1 MARIERLLSPLAGG
15 FDDPGVRKRYIIGLS
30 LILFLFPF
38 GLVFI
43 VGGLLPAQY
52 AWTASIIIILN
63 GLVTFVSEVRSGPPA
78 ASLLRFG
85 LLFVLLFV
93 VELVGVRTGYPFG
106 SYIYTDVLRL
116 SLLGVPIAIPFAWY
130 STVIN
135 TWRISE
141 VFGPAGSTSGI
152 VRMAAVAG
160 ILTVAL
166 DAVLEPMAAQVNFYW
181 LWKWGIVPVQN
192 YLSWFVL
199 SAAAVGLLALTGRT
213 ITEDGGTV
221 VGRRANALVLFGL
234 QWTLFALTGL
244 VHGHVVPALASA
256 ATLLLLWGARSRP
269 AAALWDR
276 RAGTP

>member
-1 MARIERLLSPLAGG
+1 VNAMARIERLLSPLAGG

-63 GLVTFVSEVRSGPPA
+63 GLVTFVSE
-78 ASLLRFG
+78 
-85 LLFVLLFV
+85 
-93 VELVGVRTGYPFG
+93 VRTGYPFG